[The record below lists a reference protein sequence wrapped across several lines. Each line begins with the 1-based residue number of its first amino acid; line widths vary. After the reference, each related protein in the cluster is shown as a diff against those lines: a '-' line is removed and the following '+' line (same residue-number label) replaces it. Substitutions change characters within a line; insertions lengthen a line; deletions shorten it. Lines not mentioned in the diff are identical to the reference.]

1 MAGKKSAKGS
11 DKDKQLTLNIGVE
24 DDNATKTLDNV
35 KKSAE
40 GAAKAVDK
48 VKSSLS
54 TAVKESDKLNNSL
67 DKGNKLL
74 DQRGKKHTEEY
85 QKKKDELA
93 IEQQLANIEKTR
105 ASTNEI
111 NTRSDLNLKKFAY
124 TQQRD
129 QLKDLEKQ
137 KKDAAKAEEKQI
149 KENNK
154 SQLDGIK
161 KLKAELADLK
171 QQQKDLQKHGYGAIV
186 NAFTEGFPARLGTA
200 AVYKTIGVGLETIR
214 DSLNSL
220 VGLEQQF
227 AAIYAIT
234 DSTAASMER
243 LRETIFN
250 VGTASLYSAE
260 QLAQATITLGQA
272 GLSAEQIV
280 DALEAVNN
288 LAVGTGT
295 DLAMSVNVLTSS
307 LAVWNKEASQA
318 GHVAD
323 VLTTAANRTRADV
336 GTMANAIQYAGAA
349 ASDLGVSF
357 EEFAAVASA
366 VTNAGLK
373 ARSVVGTGFRSVL
386 TELINPSAKLQKVFK
401 QLGVN
406 IEDVDVRS
414 RGLVNVLQTLK
425 DAGLDAAMAFQGFD
439 RRAASFFVAATSQ
452 LDTVDKLRE
461 AFLQE
466 GSAMRAA
473 EKQMDTF
480 AAQFERLKNA
490 MKKTFSEAFRP
501 FLYVLTELIKAFAWF
516 SSNKFGEFVNSWLA
530 LATTIL
536 ALKSAVVGLVKAYG
550 DLRKISMLVIA
561 KAAELTAAQTALTGA
576 NTAEAASAELA
587 TVKLKG
593 LAAAFAL
600 VKKAVV
606 GLIAFMKAHPLLLIV
621 TAIAAA
627 LTIFHSN
634 IKSTEE
640 ALDEANN
647 KLKESDDRIK
657 SLESA
662 YDELVQKQKLYR
674 EDQASLIIRGREL
687 NKQLDL
693 QGELVLKASD
703 SWDEYAKKL
712 RKAID
717 VEREKEIQSLSMKSR
732 ALRGEATSIVSDK
745 IALRDIYTQ
754 YLGAAKRGDSRW
766 VAEQR
771 EAIEGLKG
779 TANYEER
786 LKLHNTMLELTE
798 VIVDIQRLKKESSV
812 SEETINKIVD
822 LDKGLQDTSERIADA
837 ISSAVNVKTFEEM
850 TEGLVALKNEIE
862 KERIEKKEQ
871 FKTDIQKAK
880 NEGRTDYVRD
890 LQKRANEY
898 ELLYTEKLSDV
909 DTQIKNALGK
919 RFQLR
924 RKAYQD
930 FSKSVEKGQTGM
942 SPEAAENELKR
953 LEKELVKVID
963 AQKAYEESAVKHAE
977 NLRKE
982 GLEKKI
988 QKEKGV
994 IDQLTKEFASTEDLV
1009 SRMNISQKI
1018 TEAEDKVAE
1027 LVRQQVEGVAKYE
1040 ADMADISDKYDAILA
1055 EATSRAN
1062 AASAKNAAKI
1072 GPTPGTLLPY
1082 TAALY
1087 GGSEKE
1093 GFKEVAAEY
1102 KKAHYGTF
1110 WGDWGDSDFAR
1121 MFGTGAAAR
1130 GSILYGQELWGDEK
1144 NRRFMD
1150 DAWGETALKGLQT
1163 FTDGFTNAVTEFAN
1177 SSKKFKDAMRDFASS
1192 SLQIIGNWLIQMSIK
1207 AIAAQAIKA
1216 VFPEFFSA
1224 SEPVTTANVP
1234 IKSKPP
1240 VPTKTAAAG
1249 GPVTGGI
1256 PNRDS
1261 VTARLMP
1268 GEFVL
1273 KKSTVDYLG
1282 ENFLNALNANAAQTM
1297 GAVSGDVIAG
1307 DGAPASV
1314 VNVWVVSDEEEAGMG
1329 PNDVIAT
1336 ITKDIR
1342 NGGQT
1347 RQLIKSIVAGRK

>member
-1 MAGKKSAKGS
+1 
-11 DKDKQLTLNIGVE
+11 
-24 DDNATKTLDNV
+24 
-35 KKSAE
+35 
-40 GAAKAVDK
+40 
-48 VKSSLS
+48 
-54 TAVKESDKLNNSL
+54 
-67 DKGNKLL
+67 
-74 DQRGKKHTEEY
+74 
-85 QKKKDELA
+85 
-93 IEQQLANIEKTR
+93 
-105 ASTNEI
+105 
-111 NTRSDLNLKKFAY
+111 
-124 TQQRD
+124 
-129 QLKDLEKQ
+129 
-137 KKDAAKAEEKQI
+137 
-149 KENNK
+149 
-154 SQLDGIK
+154 
-161 KLKAELADLK
+161 
-171 QQQKDLQKHGYGAIV
+171 
-186 NAFTEGFPARLGTA
+186 
-200 AVYKTIGVGLETIR
+200 
-214 DSLNSL
+214 
-220 VGLEQQF
+220 
-227 AAIYAIT
+227 
-234 DSTAASMER
+234 
-243 LRETIFN
+243 
-250 VGTASLYSAE
+250 
-260 QLAQATITLGQA
+260 
-272 GLSAEQIV
+272 
-280 DALEAVNN
+280 
-288 LAVGTGT
+288 
-295 DLAMSVNVLTSS
+295 
-307 LAVWNKEASQA
+307 
-318 GHVAD
+318 
-323 VLTTAANRTRADV
+323 
-336 GTMANAIQYAGAA
+336 
-349 ASDLGVSF
+349 
-357 EEFAAVASA
+357 
-366 VTNAGLK
+366 
-373 ARSVVGTGFRSVL
+373 
-386 TELINPSAKLQKVFK
+386 
-401 QLGVN
+401 
-406 IEDVDVRS
+406 
-414 RGLVNVLQTLK
+414 
-425 DAGLDAAMAFQGFD
+425 
-439 RRAASFFVAATSQ
+439 
-452 LDTVDKLRE
+452 
-461 AFLQE
+461 
-466 GSAMRAA
+466 MRAA

-516 SSNKFGEFVNSWLA
+516 SSTKFGEFVNSWLA

-536 ALKSAVVGLVKAYG
+536 ALKSAVVGLIKAYG

-561 KAAELTAAQTALTGA
+561 KAAELTAAQTELTGA
-576 NTAEAASAELA
+576 NIAEATSAELA
-587 TVKLKG
+587 GTKMKG
-593 LAAAFAL
+593 LAAAVLL

-674 EDQASLIIRGREL
+674 EDQSSLIIRGREL
-687 NKQLDL
+687 NKQFDL

-717 VEREKEIQSLSMKSR
+717 VEREKEIQSLRMKSR
-732 ALRGEATSIVSDK
+732 ALQGEATSITSDK
-745 IALRDIYTQ
+745 IGLRSAYGQ
-754 YLGAAKRGDSRW
+754 LYGAAKRGDSKFIAKER
-766 VAEQR
+766 
-771 EAIEGLKG
+771 EGLESLKSSDK
-779 TANYEER
+779 YYKER
-786 LKLHNTMLELTE
+786 VKLFDTLLELSE
-798 VIVDIQRLKKESSV
+798 VQLEIERLKKESSV
-812 SEETINKIVD
+812 SEETINKIVE

-837 ISSAVNVKTFEEM
+837 IGSAVNVKTFEEM

-880 NEGRTDYVRD
+880 KEGFTDTAID

-963 AQKAYEESAVKHAE
+963 AQKAYEKSAVDHAE

-988 QKEKGV
+988 QKENEK
-994 IDQLTKEFASTEDLV
+994 LEELNKEFAATEDLV
-1009 SRMNISQKI
+1009 SRMNISEKI
-1018 TEAEDKVAE
+1018 THAEEKIAE
-1027 LVRQQVEGVAKYE
+1027 LTRQKLEGVAEYE
-1040 ADMADISDKYDAILA
+1040 TAIEEILDKYDAILA

-1072 GPTPGTLLPY
+1072 GATPGTLLPY

-1093 GFKEVAAEY
+1093 GFKQVAAEY
-1102 KKAHYGTF
+1102 PKQTLY
-1110 WGDWGDSDFAR
+1110 GDSDLAKF
-1121 MFGTGAAAR
+1121 FGSGAAAR

-1150 DAWGETALKGLQT
+1150 DAWAESALKGIQT
-1163 FTDGFTNAVTEFAN
+1163 FTDGFSDAVIQFAN
-1177 SSKKFKDAMRDFASS
+1177 SAKNFKDAMRDFASS

-1216 VFPEFFSA
+1216 MFPEFFSFTNDVGTTNAGKTVGTLTVPRKPTMA
-1224 SEPVTTANVP
+1224 SA
-1234 IKSKPP
+1234 S
-1240 VPTKTAAAG
+1240 G
-1249 GPVTGGI
+1249 GSVVGGV

-1307 DGAPASV
+1307 NTAPSSV
-1314 VNVWVVSDEEEAGMG
+1314 VNVWVVADEDEAGMG

>member
-11 DKDKQLTLNIGVE
+11 DKDKQLTLNIGV
-24 DDNATKTLDNV
+24 DAGDAVKTLEKV
-35 KKSAE
+35 KTTTES
-40 GAAKAVDK
+40 AAKAADK
-48 VKSSLS
+48 TNKSLEK
-54 TAVKESDKLNNSL
+54 TNKELEKQNKHLE
-67 DKGNKLL
+67 KQNKLL
-74 DQRGKKHTEEY
+74 QEKNNKLTDEERKRKNQLNEEQKLAQIKLTTAKIEETNQRQRLALENAAYKK
-85 QKKKDELA
+85 
-93 IEQQLANIEKTR
+93 
-105 ASTNEI
+105 
-111 NTRSDLNLKKFAY
+111 
-124 TQQRD
+124 QRD

-149 KENNK
+149 KEAAK
-154 SQLDGIK
+154 LQLDGVK

-452 LDTVDKLRE
+452 LDTVDKLRD

-516 SSNKFGEFVNSWLA
+516 SSTKFGEFVNSWLA

-561 KAAELTAAQTALTGA
+561 KAAELTAAQTELTGA
-576 NTAEAASAELA
+576 NIAEATSAELA
-587 TVKLKG
+587 GTKMKG
-593 LAAAFAL
+593 LAAAVLL

-662 YDELVQKQKLYR
+662 YDELVQKQKSYR
-674 EDQASLIIRGREL
+674 EDQSSLIIRGREL
-687 NKQLDL
+687 NKQFDL

-717 VEREKEIQSLSMKSR
+717 VEREKEIQFLRMKSR
-732 ALRGEATSIVSDK
+732 ALQGEATSITSDK
-745 IALRDIYTQ
+745 IGLRSAYGQ
-754 YLGAAKRGDSRW
+754 LYGAAKRGDSKFIAQER
-766 VAEQR
+766 
-771 EAIEGLKG
+771 EGLESLKG
-779 TANYEER
+779 SDKYYKER
-786 LKLHNTMLELTE
+786 VKLFDTLLELSE
-798 VIVDIQRLKKESSV
+798 VQVELERLKKESSV
-812 SEETINKIVD
+812 SEETINKIVE

-837 ISSAVNVKTFEEM
+837 IGGAVNVKTFEEM

-880 NEGRTDYVRD
+880 KEGFTDTAID

-953 LEKELVKVID
+953 LEEELVKVID
-963 AQKAYEESAVKHAE
+963 AQKAYETSAVEHAE

-988 QKEKGV
+988 QKEKGI

-1040 ADMADISDKYDAILA
+1040 ADMADILDKYDTILA

-1072 GPTPGTLLPY
+1072 GPTLGTLLPY

-1093 GFKEVAAEY
+1093 GFKQLAREY
-1102 KKAHYGTF
+1102 PKQTLY
-1110 WGDWGDSDFAR
+1110 GDSDLAKF
-1121 MFGTGAAAR
+1121 FGSGAAAR

-1150 DAWGETALKGLQT
+1150 DAWAETALKGIQT
-1163 FTDGFTNAVTEFAN
+1163 FTDGFSNAVIEFAN
-1177 SSKKFKDAMRDFASS
+1177 SAKTFKEALRDFASS
-1192 SLQIIGNWLIQMSIK
+1192 SLQTIGNWLIQMSIK
-1207 AIAAQAIKA
+1207 AAAALALKA
-1216 VFPEFFSA
+1216 MFPEFFSA
-1224 SEPVTTANVP
+1224 PYVDKNAGATTATVN
-1234 IKSKPP
+1234 I
-1240 VPTKTAAAG
+1240 PTKPTVTSAAG

-1307 DGAPASV
+1307 NTAPSSV
-1314 VNVWVVSDEEEAGMG
+1314 VNVWVVADEDEAGMG